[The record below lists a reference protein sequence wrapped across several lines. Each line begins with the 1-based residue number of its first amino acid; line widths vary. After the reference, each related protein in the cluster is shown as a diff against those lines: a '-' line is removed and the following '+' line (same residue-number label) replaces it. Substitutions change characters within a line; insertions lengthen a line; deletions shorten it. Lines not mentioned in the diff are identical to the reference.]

1 MRIRKSANL
10 SKKNYL
16 KEDGSGFYRTEQTHL
31 FIKEEDL
38 YQVQYF
44 LHSILPT
51 KVAKSPLQIALSF
64 PELFVS
70 K

>member
-1 MRIRKSANL
+1 MEVDFK
-10 SKKNYL
+10 
-16 KEDGSGFYRTEQTHL
+16 EQTNL

-51 KVAKSPLQIALSF
+51 KVEKSPLQIAFSF
-64 PELFVS
+64 PGLFVS
-70 K
+70 L

>member
-1 MRIRKSANL
+1 MEVDFK
-10 SKKNYL
+10 
-16 KEDGSGFYRTEQTHL
+16 EQTHL

-38 YQVQYF
+38 HRVQYF

-51 KVAKSPLQIALSF
+51 KVEKSPLQIALSF
-64 PELFVS
+64 PELFVP